1 MREDMQKRKLDAQ
14 AKIDEQRAAIEMD
27 IEKQKALA
35 RITKGQ
41 DVNTGQGKGRPN
53 RSGKTWD
60 KNGNNPIDDKN
71 NWNKWNSAH

>member
-14 AKIDEQRAAIEMD
+14 TMIDEQRTSMEME
-27 IEKQKALA
+27 IEKQKVLA
-35 RITKGQ
+35 SLTKGQ
-41 DVNTGQGKGRPN
+41 DINTARGKGRPN

-71 NWNKWNSAH
+71 NWQKWNSKH